1 VFERF
6 TEEAGQVVT
15 VALEE
20 AALMR
25 HDHVGTEHLLVALTE
40 PLAPL
45 LGPFGLT
52 RERARGEVVRAVGLG
67 DRSGSGEIPFTPAA
81 RDAID
86 ATLEEA
92 MQLGSEHVEPAH
104 LLLGILRQRDGV
116 ARRMLL
122 AAGAT
127 PREFRATVIRSL
139 SHGDADAQA
148 LLTILERGGPLATW
162 LRERGVNEDSV
173 RAFTRGPG

>member
-1 VFERF
+1 MFERF
-6 TEEAGQVVT
+6 TDATRQVVT
-15 VALEE
+15 AAQEE

-25 HDHVGTEHLLVALTE
+25 HDHVGTEHLLVALAD

-45 LGPFGLT
+45 LGPYGLT
-52 RERARGEVVRAVGLG
+52 RERARGEVVRAVGMGKRDSPREL
-67 DRSGSGEIPFTPAA
+67 PFTPAA
-81 RDAID
+81 RDALE

-116 ARRMLL
+116 ARRMLM

-127 PREFRATVIRSL
+127 PREFRETVISAL
-139 SHGDADAQA
+139 SDGDADAQA
-148 LLTILERGGPLATW
+148 LLTILERGGPVATW
-162 LRERGVNEDSV
+162 LRERGVNEDAV
-173 RAFTRGPG
+173 RAFVDQA